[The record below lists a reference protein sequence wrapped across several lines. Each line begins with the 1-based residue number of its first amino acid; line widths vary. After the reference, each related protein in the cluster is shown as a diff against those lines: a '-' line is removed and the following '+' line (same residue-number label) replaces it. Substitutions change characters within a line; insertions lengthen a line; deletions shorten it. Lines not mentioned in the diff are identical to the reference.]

1 VVTFQRHHRS
11 NEVCLLAGDIDCSTL
26 ANTLLLQELITRYQ
40 QDITKEPSAVI
51 QLCVG
56 ILSDSLHS
64 GDTIQ
69 LRSSILQLDNTIEK
83 DQEEDDSDDSVV
95 DMALGLLSGITAESV
110 QREISPTEISA
121 LESALTVLGEFAI
134 KDKATHRRSQA
145 RHIISFIRARIALTN
160 PSTELHPTS
169 DEEIYQQAMEYI
181 SDPIVPVRAQGISI
195 LKDLILKKS
204 STVNVD
210 AVLETLV
217 GTLQDDDSY
226 VYLNAI
232 KAIRALADIYHNR
245 LLNTIMEKYESP
257 NFATDVKI
265 RLAEVLAGLI
275 QQMGQLFT
283 GNVAKDTI
291 SRILHLVS
299 IEKDWRVRVSA
310 IGLVSVCGESAP
322 ELAGPIIEMAVHLF
336 RVNDLTFK
344 EEGEDAAPL
353 RRGAVTVV
361 GAVLRGGGIDALGRF
376 SKDVV
381 RSLRYLA
388 RSDSDDTVKELAQGA
403 LNMLSG
409 AVEDNS
415 LDRRSNSGS
424 IWNVV

>member
-1 VVTFQRHHRS
+1 M
-11 NEVCLLAGDIDCSTL
+11 
-26 ANTLLLQELITRYQ
+26 QEFLTRYQ

-51 QLCVG
+51 QLCVE
-56 ILSDSLHS
+56 ILSDSLH
-64 GDTIQ
+64 IQ
-69 LRSSILQLDNTIEK
+69 KHIQPRSSILQLDEITENG
-83 DQEEDDSDDSVV
+83 QEEEDSDDSVV

-110 QREISPTEISA
+110 QRDVSPTEISA
-121 LESALTVLGEFAI
+121 LETALTVLGEFAI
-134 KDKATHRRSQA
+134 KDKASDRRNQA
-145 RHIISFIRARIALTN
+145 RQIISFVRARIALTT
-160 PSTELHPTS
+160 PSTELRPTS
-169 DEEIYQQAMEYI
+169 DEDTYQQAMEYI
-181 SDPIVPVRAQGISI
+181 SDPLVPVRAQGISM

-217 GTLQDDDSY
+217 ATLQDDDSY

-232 KAIRALADIYHNR
+232 KAIRSLADIYHDR
-245 LLNTIMEKYESP
+245 LLNAVMEKYESR
-257 NFATDVKI
+257 NFATDVRI
-265 RLAEVLAGLI
+265 RLAEVLVGLI

-283 GNVAKDTI
+283 GNFARDTI

-299 IEKDWRVRVSA
+299 TEKDWRVRVSA
-310 IGLVSVCGESAP
+310 IGLLSVCGEVTP
-322 ELAGPIIEMAVHLF
+322 ELAGPIIEMALHLF

-361 GAVLRGGGIDALGRF
+361 GAILRGGGIDALGRF

-381 RSLRYLA
+381 RNLRYLA
-388 RSDSDDTVKELAQGA
+388 RSDTDETVKELAQGV
-403 LNMLSG
+403 LHMLGG

-415 LDRRSNSGS
+415 LERRPDSGS
-424 IWNVV
+424 IWNIL

>member
-1 VVTFQRHHRS
+1 M
-11 NEVCLLAGDIDCSTL
+11 E
-26 ANTLLLQELITRYQ
+26 
-40 QDITKEPSAVI
+40 
-51 QLCVG
+51 
-56 ILSDSLHS
+56 ILSDSLH
-64 GDTIQ
+64 IQ
-69 LRSSILQLDNTIEK
+69 KHIQPRSSILQLDEITENG
-83 DQEEDDSDDSVV
+83 QEEEDSDDSVV

-110 QREISPTEISA
+110 QRDVSPTEISA
-121 LESALTVLGEFAI
+121 LETALTVLGEFAI
-134 KDKATHRRSQA
+134 KDKASDRRNQA
-145 RHIISFIRARIALTN
+145 RHIISFVRARIALTT
-160 PSTELHPTS
+160 PSTELRPTS
-169 DEEIYQQAMEYI
+169 DEDTYQQAMEYI
-181 SDPIVPVRAQGISI
+181 SDPLVPVRAQGISM

-232 KAIRALADIYHNR
+232 KAIRSLADIYHDR
-245 LLNTIMEKYESP
+245 LLNTVMEKYESP
-257 NFATDVKI
+257 NFATDVRI

-283 GNVAKDTI
+283 GNFGRDTI

-299 IEKDWRVRVSA
+299 TEKDWRVRVSA
-310 IGLVSVCGESAP
+310 IGLLSVCGEVTP
-322 ELAGPIIEMAVHLF
+322 ELAGPIIEMALHLF

-353 RRGAVTVV
+353 RRSAVTVV
-361 GAVLRGGGIDALGRF
+361 GAILRGGGIDALGRF

-381 RSLRYLA
+381 RNLRYLA
-388 RSDSDDTVKELAQGA
+388 RSDTDETVKELAQGV
-403 LNMLSG
+403 LYMLGG

-415 LDRRSNSGS
+415 LERRPNSGS
-424 IWNVV
+424 IWNIL

>member
-1 VVTFQRHHRS
+1 M
-11 NEVCLLAGDIDCSTL
+11 
-26 ANTLLLQELITRYQ
+26 QEFLTRYQ

-51 QLCVG
+51 QLCVE
-56 ILSDSLHS
+56 ILSDSLH
-64 GDTIQ
+64 IQ
-69 LRSSILQLDNTIEK
+69 KHIQPRSSILQLDEITENG
-83 DQEEDDSDDSVV
+83 QEEEDSDDSVV

-110 QREISPTEISA
+110 QRDVSPTEISA
-121 LESALTVLGEFAI
+121 LETALTVLGEFAI
-134 KDKATHRRSQA
+134 KDKASDRRNQA
-145 RHIISFIRARIALTN
+145 RQIISFVRARIALTT
-160 PSTELHPTS
+160 PSTELRPTS
-169 DEEIYQQAMEYI
+169 DEDTYQQAMEYI
-181 SDPIVPVRAQGISI
+181 SDPLVPVRAQGISM

-232 KAIRALADIYHNR
+232 KAIRSLADIYHDR
-245 LLNTIMEKYESP
+245 LLNTVMEKYESP
-257 NFATDVKI
+257 NFATDVRI

-283 GNVAKDTI
+283 GNFGRDTI

-299 IEKDWRVRVSA
+299 TEKDWRVRVSA
-310 IGLVSVCGESAP
+310 IGLLSVCGEVTP
-322 ELAGPIIEMAVHLF
+322 ELAGPIIEMALHLF

-361 GAVLRGGGIDALGRF
+361 GAILRGGGIDALGRF

-381 RSLRYLA
+381 RNLRYLA
-388 RSDSDDTVKELAQGA
+388 RSDTDETVKELAQGV
-403 LNMLSG
+403 LYMLGG

-415 LDRRSNSGS
+415 LERRPNSGS
-424 IWNVV
+424 IWNIL